1 MKRHVLLVGLPGSG
15 KTTVG
20 MLVAGDLGAA
30 FVDVDAAIIR
40 REGRPVTL
48 IFAEKGEAAF
58 RDMERR
64 EVEAALGREAAV
76 IAPGGGWAIQP
87 GVLAQARAA
96 ALIVY
101 LRTKPDTATGRVGTG
116 NRPTLMGGDPLDLMR
131 DLLRDREV
139 AYREADA
146 TVDTDGRSAADVAAE
161 VVRLARAQAGW

>member
-1 MKRHVLLVGLPGSG
+1 VKRHVLLVGLPGSG

-20 MLVAGDLGAA
+20 TLVAQELGAA

-64 EVEAALGREAAV
+64 EVEATLARDPAV
-76 IAPGGGWAIQP
+76 IAPGGGWAVQP

-96 ALIVY
+96 AFIVY
-101 LRTKPDTATGRVGTG
+101 LRTKPDTATRRVGPG

-139 AYREADA
+139 AYLEADA
-146 TVDTDGRSAADVAAE
+146 TVDTDGRGADDVATE